1 MKRTFYII
9 SMMLLLFSCS
19 TEESTDDSDAHR
31 IYDSAGFSCVILFN
45 GIWDE
50 GAPISTSVDVQIA
63 MTGDSIFISSM
74 PDQRLLMMA
83 VGDDCSA
90 NVRCKSAVWDVSGFA
105 VRIALAGHSQQAAVY
120 DIDADDYK
128 FRVRLDDGWHTL
140 TVRFAFDSK
149 AAYNSYSG
157 TLTLWLVVRT
167 VSIDGRVV
175 EVYNS
180 GNPTLTLISAIN
192 KNMLK

>member
-31 IYDSAGFSCVILFN
+31 IYDSAGFSGVILFN

-105 VRIALAGHSQQAAVY
+105 VRIALAGH
-120 DIDADDYK
+120 
-128 FRVRLDDGWHTL
+128 
-140 TVRFAFDSK
+140 
-149 AAYNSYSG
+149 
-157 TLTLWLVVRT
+157 LW
-167 VSIDGRVV
+167 
-175 EVYNS
+175 
-180 GNPTLTLISAIN
+180 A
-192 KNMLK
+192 